1 MKSKLYH
8 GRHGFPVGSCGAD
21 QLNGEKQ
28 NKLFSDKKA
37 LQLETWLTGYDDDIW
52 SSRVFYSVKG

>member
-37 LQLETWLTGYDDDIW
+37 LQLETWLTGYDDDI
-52 SSRVFYSVKG
+52 